1 MRRFLKTVMAFSV
14 VGAMCLNAQA
24 TNISDLQEET
34 DEYESKKEEAQAIVD
49 QLSAEQDN
57 ILSAIAE
64 LDAQVSEYNS
74 QISELQAQKEILEVD
89 IADNQV
95 ALEEAQAQEAEQ
107 YEAMKLRI
115 QYSYESGD
123 VGYMDTIFTAS
134 SVTDI
139 VNESEYF
146 EQMYNYDAQMLD
158 DLIAIK
164 TTVANK
170 QLELETDLAAVE
182 EIENSVNENK
192 EALEVLIA
200 GKEAQV
206 NNYAA
211 SIEDY
216 EDQVEELNAAMAEL
230 DDQIAAAEAANA
242 AANSG
247 SSGSANID
255 VDLTN
260 GTFQWP
266 VAGNYFYISSYF
278 GPRNLAGT
286 SYHHGLDI
294 PCPTGTP
301 ILAGESGTVI
311 LATYNSSLGNY
322 VCIDHGGGVTTTY
335 GHNSSLAVSAGQ
347 YVNRGDVINGSYVD
361 PYPYLY

>member
-24 TNISDLQEET
+24 TNISDLQEEK

-123 VGYMDTIFTAS
+123 VGYMDTIFTTS

-146 EQMYNYDAQMLD
+146 EQMYNYDA
-158 DLIAIK
+158 
-164 TTVANK
+164 
-170 QLELETDLAAVE
+170 
-182 EIENSVNENK
+182 
-192 EALEVLIA
+192 
-200 GKEAQV
+200 
-206 NNYAA
+206 
-211 SIEDY
+211 
-216 EDQVEELNAAMAEL
+216 
-230 DDQIAAAEAANA
+230 
-242 AANSG
+242 
-247 SSGSANID
+247 
-255 VDLTN
+255 
-260 GTFQWP
+260 
-266 VAGNYFYISSYF
+266 
-278 GPRNLAGT
+278 
-286 SYHHGLDI
+286 
-294 PCPTGTP
+294 
-301 ILAGESGTVI
+301 
-311 LATYNSSLGNY
+311 
-322 VCIDHGGGVTTTY
+322 
-335 GHNSSLAVSAGQ
+335 
-347 YVNRGDVINGSYVD
+347 
-361 PYPYLY
+361 